1 MYNILTNIFI
11 ILFITNFCNGQIT
24 SKISFGIDE
33 LIINESDQYKGKK
46 ICLFT
51 NSGAINKDG
60 FTSVEVLH
68 KRKEFDLVLVFNLDI
83 KDRNKDNVIQKLDTN
98 NDFKEIYTFNLSNK
112 DLIDNIKDID
122 IVFID
127 FQDLGLRST
136 AYTVS

>member
-1 MYNILTNIFI
+1 MYNIFTNIFI

-60 FTSVEVLH
+60 FTSVEILH
-68 KRKEFDLVLVFNLDI
+68 KRKEFDLELVFNL
-83 KDRNKDNVIQKLDTN
+83 
-98 NDFKEIYTFNLSNK
+98 S
-112 DLIDNIKDID
+112 LIHI
-122 IVFID
+122 
-127 FQDLGLRST
+127 
-136 AYTVS
+136 